1 MENTNINPN
10 RMELRKVREK
20 VKVAKKGHGLLK
32 DKTSGLIKIFYKV
45 IKQTRDERQEVE
57 KELKSIL
64 EDFQNAM
71 MSLKEEDISLLLTLS
86 SEQISLKYDEVSNM
100 GAICPNNQIDGK
112 IEKKTNYS
120 PLSSNFQFD
129 LVTKRF
135 LELFPKIIELS
146 NTEKSAYILADEI
159 EKCKRRTKALENV
172 LIPQYESQIK
182 RIEQK
187 LSNNELENT
196 ARLKTIKNKK
206 KPNQK

>member
-20 VKVAKKGHGLLK
+20 VKVALKGHGLLK
-32 DKTSGLIKIFYKV
+32 DKTSGLIKIFYRVLKE
-45 IKQTRDERQEVE
+45 TRDKRQEVE
-57 KELKSIL
+57 KEFKSIL
-64 EDFQNAM
+64 KDFQNVM
-71 MSLKEEDISLLLTLS
+71 MNLSEEEVALLLTIS
-86 SEQISLKYDEVSNM
+86 SEQISLKFDEISNM
-100 GAICPNNQIDGK
+100 GAICPNNEIEGK
-112 IEKKTNYS
+112 ISKKTAYS
-120 PLSSNFQFD
+120 PLSSSFQFD

-135 LELFPKIIELS
+135 LDLFPKIIELS
-146 NTEKSAYILADEI
+146 NTEKSAYVLADEI

-206 KPNQK
+206 KSN